1 MTIQRTALDSLL
13 LTNVCEIR
21 FVRRRPKLGDGPTRR
36 MYCTKSYEIL
46 NSINGR
52 TTLNYAPPRGP
63 VKVNEAADNVIVVW
77 DILMQNYRTI
87 SMTSCDL
94 IKQIP
99 PNEFW
104 KYFNDNIYPMSP
116 EQKYNFMNT

>member
-1 MTIQRTALDSLL
+1 
-13 LTNVCEIR
+13 
-21 FVRRRPKLGDGPTRR
+21 
-36 MYCTKSYEIL
+36 
-46 NSINGR
+46 
-52 TTLNYAPPRGP
+52 
-63 VKVNEAADNVIVVW
+63 
-77 DILMQNYRTI
+77 MQNYRTI

-94 IKQIP
+94 IQQIP